1 GLWDHPFSGCRCPMT
16 IWIIKSVTDDFDR
29 ALEVVDDQRNRGY
42 TAWIEDDNGRA
53 VDEKT
58 RRVEKPN
65 SIKSILEE
73 RWKGALVVA
82 GAAFA
87 AFCPLYVLGG
97 WVDH

>member
-1 GLWDHPFSGCRCPMT
+1 MA
-16 IWIIKSVTDDFDR
+16 IWMIKSVTDDFDR
-29 ALEVVDDQRNRGY
+29 ALEVVGDQRNRGY

-58 RRVEKPN
+58 RKVETTN

-73 RWKGALVVA
+73 RWKGALVFV

-87 AFCPLYVLGG
+87 ALCTLYLLGV

>member
-1 GLWDHPFSGCRCPMT
+1 MT
-16 IWIIKSVTDDFDR
+16 TWIIKSVTDDFDR
-29 ALEVVDDQRNRGY
+29 ALEIVGDQRNRGY

-58 RRVEKPN
+58 GKVEKAK
-65 SIKSILEE
+65 SIKTILEE
-73 RWKGALVVA
+73 KWKGVVVFA

-87 AFCPLYVLGG
+87 ALITLYALGL

>member
-1 GLWDHPFSGCRCPMT
+1 MA

-29 ALEVVDDQRNRGY
+29 ALEIVGDQRNRGY
-42 TAWIEDDNGRA
+42 TTWIEDDNGRA

-58 RRVEKPN
+58 RQVEKAR

-73 RWKGALVVA
+73 KWKGAVVFA

-87 AFCPLYVLGG
+87 ALITLYALGL